1 MRAAIALTILVAAIC
16 SAQASSDISL
26 SNGVQI
32 TITAKSDRGMPAALR
47 VNLEPATGN
56 SFYRI
61 YRDENNLAIFAY
73 ELLVERTADGDHFCA
88 TAKPAGDEFAA
99 KFPNADGGKPTPTLA
114 EPRQSALL
122 ASGDQFAIEIADVP
136 GVAEGLRDVLL
147 FRLNQRGAVSL
158 ESFSQAA
165 AALQFVGLKV
175 QINSQSV
182 SPSEATVAGRY
193 VMFYVPGRGGYFLS
207 SEPVD
212 SPAFVKI
219 GVVDHGH
226 VNFTLDN
233 DTYDCFSNAPILKSD
248 RAEIWAFHHPNY
260 KPSGNWTSSD
270 PSNTRDEFFAAAADS
285 LKWWLP

>member
-1 MRAAIALTILVAAIC
+1 M
-16 SAQASSDISL
+16 
-26 SNGVQI
+26 
-32 TITAKSDRGMPAALR
+32 
-47 VNLEPATGN
+47 VNFEPATGN

-73 ELLVERTADGDHFCA
+73 ELLMERTSDGDHFRA
-88 TAKPAGDEFAA
+88 TVKPVGDEFAV

-114 EPRQSALL
+114 EPRSSALL

-136 GVAEGLRDVLL
+136 GVADRLRDVVQ
-147 FRLNQRGAVSL
+147 FRLNQRGTVPL
-158 ESFSQAA
+158 EPSSQAVA
-165 AALQFVGLKV
+165 TLQFMGLKV

-182 SPSEATVAGRY
+182 SPSGVGATVAGRY

-219 GVVDHGH
+219 GVVDHAH

-248 RAEIWAFHHPNY
+248 RAEIWVFHDPKY